1 MATTGWEISPSENP
15 DRPVED
21 DLDLARVL
29 KIFLRT
35 WPFIKPL
42 TRHLILFVV
51 CSALVFL
58 FTATSGFIIIGLV
71 NNGILAGKPLG

>member
-42 TRHLILFVV
+42 TRHLIFFVHRH
-51 CSALVFL
+51 
-58 FTATSGFIIIGLV
+58 
-71 NNGILAGKPLG
+71 

>member
-15 DRPVED
+15 DSSVED

-51 CSALVFL
+51 CSPWSFCSPPLVV
-58 FTATSGFIIIGLV
+58 SSS
-71 NNGILAGKPLG
+71 LA